1 MAASLRIP
9 RSDAAIFNSSHCP
22 AALDGTPARPL
33 EFPPPH
39 PASETSIMERIGFI
53 GLGLMGL
60 PLCRRLQAAGFPLS
74 VWNRSPDKL
83 QQAGAEGLHV
93 SASLTELA
101 ERSDIL
107 MLCVADAAAV
117 QAVFSQLQS
126 SLRSG
131 QLIIDLSSIDPDT
144 TRRCAE
150 RAKQQGASWVDAP
163 VSGGVN
169 GATQGTLVVMA
180 GGRTQDIGRASQA
193 LQPLSQRITRMG
205 EVGSGQ
211 VSKICNQLI
220 VAANAMLIAEA
231 VALAENNGVDAS
243 LLAPALAGGF
253 ADSLPLQILAPRMA
267 ARQAEPVQW
276 KVATLLKDLDNAG
289 QLSKQSQ
296 SATPLAALAS
306 QLMRLHAAQ
315 GHSNAD
321 LSSVIHL
328 YQDKE

>member
-1 MAASLRIP
+1 
-9 RSDAAIFNSSHCP
+9 
-22 AALDGTPARPL
+22 
-33 EFPPPH
+33 
-39 PASETSIMERIGFI
+39 MERIGFI

-60 PLCRRLQAAGFPLS
+60 PMCRRLQAAGFPLT

-83 QQAGAEGLHV
+83 EQASAEGMSASTSLVELAGA
-93 SASLTELA
+93 
-101 ERSDIL
+101 SDII
-107 MLCVADAAAV
+107 MLCIADAAAV
-117 QAVFSQLQS
+117 QSVVAQL
-126 SLRSG
+126 LPVLHAG

-150 RAKQQGASWVDAP
+150 QLGQQGASWVDAP
-163 VSGGVN
+163 VSGGVR
-169 GATQGTLVVMA
+169 GAEQGTLVIMA
-180 GGRTQDIGRASQA
+180 GGSEADIQRASLPLQA
-193 LQPLSQRITRMG
+193 LSQRITRMG
-205 EVGSGQ
+205 DVGSGQ
-211 VSKICNQLI
+211 VTKICNQLI

-276 KVATLLKDLDNAG
+276 KVATLLKDLDNAS

-315 GHSNAD
+315 GHATND
-321 LSSVIHL
+321 LSSVINL
-328 YQDKE
+328 YQDHHQETRPC

>member
-1 MAASLRIP
+1 
-9 RSDAAIFNSSHCP
+9 
-22 AALDGTPARPL
+22 
-33 EFPPPH
+33 
-39 PASETSIMERIGFI
+39 MERIGFI

-60 PLCRRLQAAGFPLS
+60 PLCRRLQAAGFPLTA
-74 VWNRSPDKL
+74 WNRSADKL
-83 QQAGAEGLHV
+83 EQARTEGMQTT
-93 SASLTELA
+93 SSLVELA
-101 ERSDIL
+101 ASSDIL
-107 MLCVADAAAV
+107 MLCIADAAAV
-117 QAVFSQLQS
+117 QSVVTQLQPA
-126 SLRSG
+126 LRAG

-150 RAKQQGASWVDAP
+150 QVKQQGASWVDAP

-180 GGRTQDIGRASQA
+180 GGSEQDISRASQV
-193 LQPLSQRITRMG
+193 LQPLAQRITRMG

-211 VSKICNQLI
+211 VTKICNQLI

-328 YQDKE
+328 YQEQEQAPC

>member
-1 MAASLRIP
+1 
-9 RSDAAIFNSSHCP
+9 
-22 AALDGTPARPL
+22 
-33 EFPPPH
+33 
-39 PASETSIMERIGFI
+39 MERIGFI

-60 PLCRRLQAAGFPLS
+60 PLCRRLQAAGFPLT
-74 VWNRSPDKL
+74 VWNRSADKL
-83 QQAGAEGLHV
+83 EQARTEGMQTTT
-93 SASLTELA
+93 SLVELA
-101 ERSDIL
+101 VSSDML
-107 MLCVADAAAV
+107 MLCIADGAAV
-117 QAVFSQLQS
+117 QSVATQLAPA
-126 SLRSG
+126 LRTG

-150 RAKQQGASWVDAP
+150 LVRQQGANWVDAP
-163 VSGGVN
+163 VSGGVK
-169 GATQGTLVVMA
+169 GAEQGSLVVMA
-180 GGRTQDIGRASQA
+180 GGSAADIQRASLPLQA
-193 LQPLSQRITRMG
+193 LSQRITRMG

-211 VSKICNQLI
+211 VTKICNQLI

-289 QLSKQSQ
+289 QLSKNSQ

-306 QLMRLHAAQ
+306 QLMRLHAAR
-315 GHSNAD
+315 GHATAD
-321 LSSVIHL
+321 LSSVIQL
-328 YQDKE
+328 YQEQEQAAC

>member
-1 MAASLRIP
+1 
-9 RSDAAIFNSSHCP
+9 
-22 AALDGTPARPL
+22 
-33 EFPPPH
+33 
-39 PASETSIMERIGFI
+39 MERIGFI

-60 PLCRRLQAAGFPLS
+60 PMCRRLQAAGLPLS
-74 VWNRSPDKL
+74 VWNRSVDKRE
-83 QQAGAEGLHV
+83 QAGAEGLPV
-93 SASLTELA
+93 AASLAELA
-101 ERSDIL
+101 ASSDIL
-107 MLCVADAAAV
+107 MLCIADAAAV
-117 QAVFSQLQS
+117 ASVVAQLQPA
-126 SLRSG
+126 LHAG
-131 QLIIDLSSIDPDT
+131 QLIIDLSSIDADT

-150 RAKQQGASWVDAP
+150 QVKQQGASWVDAP

-169 GATQGTLVVMA
+169 GATQGTLVIMA
-180 GGRTQDIGRASQA
+180 GGSEQDISRASRV

-211 VSKICNQLI
+211 VTKICNQLI

-231 VALAENNGVDAS
+231 VSLAENNGVDAS

-289 QLSKQSQ
+289 QLSRQSQ

-315 GHSNAD
+315 GHAMAD

-328 YQDKE
+328 YQAQEAKPC

>member
-1 MAASLRIP
+1 
-9 RSDAAIFNSSHCP
+9 
-22 AALDGTPARPL
+22 
-33 EFPPPH
+33 
-39 PASETSIMERIGFI
+39 MERIGFI

-60 PLCRRLQAAGFPLS
+60 PLCRRLLAAGFPLT
-74 VWNRSPDKL
+74 VWNRSTDKL
-83 QQAGAEGLHV
+83 EQARAEGMHV
-93 SASLTELA
+93 SASLAELA
-101 ERSDIL
+101 ANSDIL

-117 QAVFSQLQS
+117 QAVQAQLQT

-144 TRRCAE
+144 TRRCADQV
-150 RAKQQGASWVDAP
+150 KQQGASWVDAP

-180 GGRTQDIGRASQA
+180 GGHPADIQRASAA
-193 LQPLSQRITRMG
+193 LQPLAQRITRMG

-211 VSKICNQLI
+211 VTKICNQLI

-267 ARQAEPVQW
+267 TRQAEPVQW

-315 GHSNAD
+315 GHAHAD
-321 LSSVIHL
+321 LSSMIHL
-328 YQDKE
+328 YQDKEPASC

>member
-1 MAASLRIP
+1 
-9 RSDAAIFNSSHCP
+9 
-22 AALDGTPARPL
+22 
-33 EFPPPH
+33 
-39 PASETSIMERIGFI
+39 MERIGFI

-60 PLCRRLQAAGFPLS
+60 PMCQRLQAAGFPLT
-74 VWNRSPDKL
+74 VWNRSADKL
-83 QQAGAEGLHV
+83 TEARAAGMATA
-93 SASLTELA
+93 ASLAELA
-101 ERSDIL
+101 GTCDIL
-107 MLCVADAAAV
+107 MLCIADAAAV
-117 QAVFSQLQS
+117 QSVVAQLLPV
-126 SLRSG
+126 LRTG
-131 QLIIDLSSIDPDT
+131 QLVIDLSSIDPDT
-144 TRRCAE
+144 TRRCTE
-150 RAKQQGASWVDAP
+150 QVSQQGASWVDAP
-163 VSGGVN
+163 VSGGVR
-169 GATQGTLVVMA
+169 GAEQGTLVIMA
-180 GGRTQDIGRASQA
+180 GGSTEDIRRASQV

-205 EVGSGQ
+205 DVGSGQ
-211 VSKICNQLI
+211 VTKICNQLI

-315 GHSNAD
+315 GHAMAD
-321 LSSVIHL
+321 LSSIINL
-328 YQDKE
+328 YQDQNQETRSC

>member
-1 MAASLRIP
+1 
-9 RSDAAIFNSSHCP
+9 
-22 AALDGTPARPL
+22 
-33 EFPPPH
+33 
-39 PASETSIMERIGFI
+39 MERIGFI

-60 PLCRRLQAAGFPLS
+60 PMCGRLQTAGFPLK

-83 QQAGAEGLHV
+83 ELARAEGM
-93 SASLTELA
+93 AATPSLVELA
-101 ERSDIL
+101 ASSDIL
-107 MLCVADAAAV
+107 MLCIADAAAV
-117 QAVFSQLQS
+117 QSVVAQLLPV
-126 SLRSG
+126 LRAG

-144 TRRCAE
+144 TRHCA
-150 RAKQQGASWVDAP
+150 ALVKQQGASWVDAP
-163 VSGGVN
+163 VSGGVR
-169 GATQGTLVVMA
+169 GAEQGTLVIMA
-180 GGRTQDIGRASQA
+180 GGSPEDISRASQV

-205 EVGSGQ
+205 DVSSGQ
-211 VSKICNQLI
+211 VTKICNQLI

-231 VALAENNGVDAS
+231 VSLAENNGVDAS

-315 GHSNAD
+315 GHALAD
-321 LSSVIHL
+321 LSSVINL
-328 YQDKE
+328 YQEQNQETRSC